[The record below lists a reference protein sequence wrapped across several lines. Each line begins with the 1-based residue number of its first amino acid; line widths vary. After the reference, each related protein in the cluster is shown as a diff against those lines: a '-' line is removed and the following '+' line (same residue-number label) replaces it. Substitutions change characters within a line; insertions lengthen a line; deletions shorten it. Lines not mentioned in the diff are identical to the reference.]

1 MGMDA
6 TEALRTLRARSADAL
21 ATAADVSGA
30 ARDRAI
36 VAIGVALGLLV
47 HGYHA
52 SAHFFRVVL
61 ITVMAMLEQVW
72 WRLGMVDVL
81 LVARDVVIDSLVAA
95 ARAIYGCLAIVI
107 IEVVYVTEVALR

>member
-52 SAHFFRVVL
+52 SAHFFRVVW
-61 ITVMAMLEQVW
+61 ITVVAMLEQVW

-81 LVARDVVIDSLVAA
+81 LVARDVVIDSLVAVA
-95 ARAIYGCLAIVI
+95 QAI
-107 IEVVYVTEVALR
+107 